1 MLGLDH
7 LYSETRNGK
16 AINVFSKGSDLNFHK
31 NRLIKKQTNKQ
42 TEQKQNN
49 SSIALIQM
57 RSTFGADS
65 VSNNIS
71 TKQKAIKKVYLK
83 VPHD

>member
-7 LYSETRNGK
+7 LYSVIGNGK
-16 AINVFSKGSDLNFHK
+16 AINAFSKDSNLNFHK
-31 NRLIKKQTNKQ
+31 NPLIKRETNKQ
-42 TEQKQNN
+42 TEQKQTN
-49 SSIALIQM
+49 IFVALIQM

-71 TKQKAIKKVYLK
+71 KKQKAINKV
-83 VPHD
+83 